1 MSEMI
6 IRNRASKEVGYI
18 KTDSRGKQT
27 AYNIK
32 REKLGCFDPKTN
44 YTKDKNNRIL
54 GNGNMLVGIILSA
67 A

>member
-27 AYNIK
+27 AYNIR

-44 YTKDKNNRIL
+44 FTKDKNNRVL

>member
-27 AYNIK
+27 AYNVK
-32 REKLGCFDPKTN
+32 REKLASFDPKTN
-44 YTKDKNNRIL
+44 FTKDKNNRVL
-54 GNGNMLVGIILSA
+54 GNGNLLVGIILSA

>member
-1 MSEMI
+1 MSEMV
-6 IRNRASKEVGYI
+6 IRNRASREIGYI

-27 AYNIK
+27 AYNMK
-32 REKLGCFDPKTN
+32 REKLACFDPKTN
-44 YTKDKNNRIL
+44 FTRDKNNRVL

>member
-27 AYNIK
+27 AYNIR

-44 YTKDKNNRIL
+44 FTKDKNNRVL
-54 GNGNMLVGIILSA
+54 GNGNMLVGMILSA

>member
-44 YTKDKNNRIL
+44 FTKDKNNRVL
-54 GNGNMLVGIILSA
+54 GNGNMLVGMILSA

>member
-27 AYNIK
+27 AYNVK

-44 YTKDKNNRIL
+44 FTKDKNNRVL
-54 GNGNMLVGIILSA
+54 GTGNMLVGIILSA

>member
-27 AYNIK
+27 AYNVK

-44 YTKDKNNRIL
+44 FTKDKNNRVL

>member
-1 MSEMI
+1 MSEMV

-44 YTKDKNNRIL
+44 YTKDKNDRIL